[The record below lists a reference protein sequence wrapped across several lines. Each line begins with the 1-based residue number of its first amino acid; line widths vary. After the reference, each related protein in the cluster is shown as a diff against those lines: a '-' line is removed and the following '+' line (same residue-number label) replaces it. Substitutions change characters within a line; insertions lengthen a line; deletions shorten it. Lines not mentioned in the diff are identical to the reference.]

1 VEAGETVTTKFY
13 KCTPQG
19 LVETT
24 ADDPNRMMTKA
35 ETEAALV
42 DRTFVSMFLGLGAGF
57 VLNRL
62 LKKAGSR

>member
-1 VEAGETVTTKFY
+1 MTPKFY

-24 ADDPNRMMTKA
+24 EDDPDRMMTKA

-42 DRTFVSMFLGLGAGF
+42 DRTFVSVFLGLGAGL

-62 LKKAGSR
+62 LKKAGGR